1 MSTTL
6 RNNGCG
12 EASTNGVIY
21 YKLTPGYSGATT
33 KDITK
38 NCGLVGNEIDSNF
51 HFLRGYDIETIGF
64 NSASG
69 TMIFNRVNGENIT
82 VPVQPGSSVQDMTFA
97 FDQINSEL
105 VVTYP
110 DGSIVRVSGFTSGG
124 ISDFATD
131 NTILGNGH
139 QNNPLRLNPIEMTGT
154 YAPADIYIDLTEE
167 GSTLPEASKGYRIVT
182 KEYSNVFG
190 RLYSYDA
197 VMDIAAALTA
207 EGNGWR
213 IPSKKDFD
221 DLLNYFECEEYKNH
235 SATTLGVLG
244 QAAGQV
250 LKSTHYWKEN
260 NTSISSNST
269 QGLDTVGMTIY
280 PTGNDEDDRGAEEFG
295 SLASIW
301 TNSKYNDELVYVK
314 KFKYNS
320 NAVTQDAI
328 GIHGKY
334 NSIRLVKDYD
344 LNNYN
349 EIDYIL
355 GLTYPTVMIRDER
368 GIKIW
373 TKINFYDSNEQ
384 YDSINVNF
392 EGITTQGGFD
402 HNAFS
407 DDFFKSEISS
417 AQTVF
422 YVNEWNGEK
431 WVKKQMR
438 EGDSVVIL
446 TKDDTEYREWR
457 LKFGELYDIFGED
470 FNVELGDLR
479 QSILN
484 LSSATISFS
493 ASVVNNISALTQT
506 IVNNYNEL
514 SDVIEDKY
522 DELAERID
530 ELSANTKTFGD
541 GLQESGNV
549 VSIKIDHEDEG
560 YLYVDENGLRT
571 DGIDDAIEA
580 AKNEVI
586 NTLSS
591 AITIE
596 ISGATEDAKKY
607 EIFSNDIDI
616 QRTSTGRTLTILI
629 DNTLRKI
636 QGSTSA
642 DTSILGSAIRVRK
655 DGNEFFLVDRNGTA
669 LPDSDTIALSDN
681 GTIKQIIQGRDN
693 YTNEGGRI
701 IEGTD
706 NGVPALCI
714 LYKDTEGNYQLSKTS
729 LDDLLSDKYAGLG
742 IEIKS
747 LSDNGYKKIMAKLHP
762 NQEYLGVDENGLF
775 VSGITE
781 YIDSKIEE
789 AMTTIREEISAYTEN
804 ALNEFYNML
813 ITSAIPNTIKN
824 YLVGT
829 DYEIKLTETI
839 DNKLRIGFTN
849 NALFGVEKEFM
860 AP

>member
-33 KDITK
+33 RDITK
-38 NCGLVGNEIDSNF
+38 NCGLVGTEIDSNF

-69 TMIFNRVNGENIT
+69 TMIFNRVNGEKIT

-139 QNNPLRLNPIEMTGT
+139 QSNPLRLNPIEMTGT
-154 YAPADIYIDLTEE
+154 YAPANIYIDLTEE

-182 KEYSNVFG
+182 KEYSNAFG

-221 DLLNYFECEEYKNH
+221 DLLNYFECEEYKSH

-250 LKSTHYWKEN
+250 LKSTHYWNEN

-295 SLASIW
+295 SLSSIW
-301 TNSKYNDELVYVK
+301 TSTKYNNELVYVK

-328 GIHGKY
+328 GMHGKY

-349 EIDYIL
+349 EIEYIL
-355 GLTYPTVMIRDER
+355 GLSYPTVMIRDEK

-373 TKINFYDSNEQ
+373 TKINFYDEDEGL
-384 YDSINVNF
+384 DSIDINF
-392 EGITTQGGFD
+392 GD
-402 HNAFS
+402 ADVS
-407 DDFFKSEISS
+407 D

-422 YVNEWNGEK
+422 YVNEWDGEK

-470 FNVELGDLR
+470 FNVELDDLR

-514 SDVIEDKY
+514 SEVIEDNY
-522 DELAERID
+522 DELTERID

-549 VSIKIDHEDEG
+549 VSIKIDPEDEG

-571 DGIDDAIEA
+571 EGIDDAIEA

-586 NTLSS
+586 NTISS
-591 AITIE
+591 AITIN
-596 ISGATEDAKKY
+596 ISGATENAKKY
-607 EIFSNDIDI
+607 EIYSNDIDI
-616 QRTSTGRTLTILI
+616 QRSSTGRTLTILI
-629 DNTLRKI
+629 DPTLRKI

-681 GTIKQIIQGRDN
+681 GTIKQIRQGRDN
-693 YTNEGGRI
+693 FSATTNGNI

-747 LSDNGYKKIMAKLHP
+747 LSDSGYKKIMAKLHP

-775 VSGITE
+775 VSGVTE

-804 ALNEFYNML
+804 ALNEFYDML

>member
-12 EASTNGVIY
+12 EASTNGIIY

-38 NCGLVGNEIDSNF
+38 NCGLVGTEIDSNF

-64 NSASG
+64 NSESG
-69 TMIFNRVNGENIT
+69 TMVFNRVNGEQIT
-82 VPVQPGSSVQDMTFA
+82 VPVQPGSSVKDMTFA
-97 FDQINSEL
+97 FDVINSEL

-131 NTILGNGH
+131 NTILGNGQ

-154 YAPADIYIDLTEE
+154 YAPADIYIDLTED
-167 GSTLPEASKGYRIVT
+167 GATLPEASKGYRIVT
-182 KEYSNVFG
+182 KEYSNAFG

-197 VMDIAAALTA
+197 VNDIASALEA

-213 IPSKKDFD
+213 IPSKDDFD

-235 SATTLGVLG
+235 SATTLGTFG

-250 LKSTHYWKEN
+250 LKSTHYWNENPTSVSSN
-260 NTSISSNST
+260 NTN
-269 QGLDTVGMTIY
+269 GLDTVGMTIY
-280 PTGNDEDDRGAEEFG
+280 PTGNDEDDNGAEEFG

-301 TNSKYNDELVYVK
+301 TSTEYNDELVYVK

-334 NSIRLVKDYD
+334 NSIRLVKDYN

-349 EIDYIL
+349 EIEFIL
-355 GLTYPTVMIRDER
+355 GLSYPTVMIRDEK

-373 TKINFYDSNEQ
+373 TKINVYDEDEGL
-384 YDSINVNF
+384 DSIDVNF
-392 EGITTQGGFD
+392 NGAD
-402 HNAFS
+402 VS
-407 DDFFKSEISS
+407 D

-422 YVNEWNGEK
+422 YVNEWDGEK

-446 TKDDTEYREWR
+446 QKDDTEYREWR

-470 FNVELGDLR
+470 FNDELSDLR

-484 LSSATISFS
+484 LSSSTISFS
-493 ASVVNNISALTQT
+493 ASVINNFTEITET
-506 IVNNYNEL
+506 VENNYNEL
-514 SDVIEDKY
+514 T
-522 DELAERID
+522 ERID
-530 ELSANTKTFGD
+530 EISANTKTFGD
-541 GLQESGNV
+541 GLKESGNV
-549 VSIKIDHEDEG
+549 ISIKIDEEDEG
-560 YLYVDENGLRT
+560 YLHVDETGLRT
-571 DGIDDAIEA
+571 EGINDAIDS
-580 AKNEVI
+580 AKIEVI
-586 NTLSS
+586 EILTS
-591 AITIE
+591 AITINSIANE
-596 ISGATEDAKKY
+596 IYSK
-607 EIFSNDIDI
+607 DIEI
-616 QRTSTGRTLTILI
+616 QRHTTGKTLSILI
-629 DNTLRKI
+629 DPTLRKI
-636 QGSTSA
+636 PGATSA
-642 DTSILGSAIRVRK
+642 DPQTFGSAIRIK
-655 DGNEFFLVDRNGTA
+655 KNGNDYYLVDNNGNP
-669 LPDSDTIALSDN
+669 LPEEFSDKIIYNDN
-681 GTIKQIIQGRDN
+681 GTVKQITQGRDN
-693 YTNEGGRI
+693 YTNDGGQI

-714 LYKDTEGNYQLSKTS
+714 LYKDTDGNYQLSKTS

-742 IEIKS
+742 VEIKS
-747 LSDNGYKKIMAKLHP
+747 LTDSGYKKIMAKLHP
-762 NQEYLGVDENGLF
+762 NQEYLGVDENGLY
-775 VSGITE
+775 VSGVTE
-781 YIDSKIEE
+781 YIDNKIEE
-789 AMTTIREEISAYTEN
+789 AMTTIRSEISAYTEN

-829 DYEIKLTETI
+829 DYEVDLFEE
-839 DNKLRIGFTN
+839 DDKLRIGFTN

-860 AP
+860 TP